1 MAMTISTHRLGV
13 LGAGRVG
20 LPVGRHWTA
29 AGHQVTFGSRT
40 PGQLAQSVQALAPAA
55 RTGSL
60 ADAVDA
66 SDILLLSVP
75 YPAWDELLET
85 VGDRLTGKVV
95 IDATNPMGLSGDG
108 RIIST
113 LGPGVTQGRQAAK
126 LLPGC
131 TVVRAFTHVMDELLW
146 SRGTQ
151 QRHFWGMGY
160 AGDQAE
166 AKAVAAGLVSD
177 AGFTP
182 VDLGG
187 LDDSAALDPGGA
199 LFPHLFTPADLRA
212 AAGLT
217 A

>member
-1 MAMTISTHRLGV
+1 MTNVSTPLNIGV
-13 LGAGRVG
+13 LGAGNIGR
-20 LPVGRHWTA
+20 PIGRHWIA
-29 AGHQVTFGSRT
+29 AGHKVTFGSRT
-40 PGQLAQSVQALAPAA
+40 PERLEEFVGGLGPAA
-55 RTGSL
+55 TGATL
-60 ADAVDA
+60 AEAADA

-75 YPAWDELLET
+75 YPAWEELPAS
-85 VGDRLTGKVV
+85 VGDKLAGKLV
-95 IDATNPMGLSGDG
+95 IDATNPMGLSSEG

-113 LGPGVTQGRQAAK
+113 LEPGVTQGRRTAK
-126 LLPGC
+126 LLPDS

-151 QRHFWGMGY
+151 QRHFWGMAY
-160 AGDQAE
+160 SGDD
-166 AKAVAAGLVSD
+166 VAAKELVAQLVSE

-187 LDDSAALDPGGA
+187 LDESAALDPGGA
-199 LFPHLFTPADLRA
+199 VFPHMFTPADLRA